1 MSNLS
6 VLSLKNVS
14 KSFRQGNDILDVLKE
29 VNLEIKSKEVIALVG
44 PSGSGKSTLLQIAGL
59 LDKPSSG
66 DIFINGNLCSAS
78 SDNMRTSLRRDC
90 LGFVYQYHN
99 LLADFSAIENV
110 IIPQLIA
117 GIKYNEAQ
125 EKASW
130 LLRRLGLAEREQH
143 RPAELSGGEQQRVA
157 IARALANTP
166 KLLLADEP
174 TGNLD
179 PVTSE
184 NVFMT
189 LLEVVKETGL
199 SALIATHN
207 IELAHKMDRE
217 VTLKNGKLIELRA
230 SEFINKN
237 AENFY

>member
-1 MSNLS
+1 MNNTTLT
-6 VLSLKNVS
+6 LKNIN
-14 KSFRQGNDILDVLKE
+14 KTFRQGNEILEVLKD
-29 VNLEIKSKEVIALVG
+29 VNLEIKPKEVVALIG

-59 LDKPSSG
+59 LEKPTDG
-66 DIFINGNLCSAS
+66 EVYIDGENCTEN
-78 SDNMRTSLRRDC
+78 SDNVRTMLRRDY

-99 LLADFSAIENV
+99 LLPDFDAAENV

-117 GIKYNEAQ
+117 GVKYKEAQ
-125 EKASW
+125 DKAMW
-130 LLRRLGLAEREQH
+130 LLQRLGLNEREHH

-157 IARALANTP
+157 IARALANAP

-179 PVTSE
+179 PNTSD
-184 NVFMT
+184 NVFFT

-207 IELAHKMDRE
+207 IDLANKMDRI
-217 VTLKNGKLIELRA
+217 VSLKDGTLLDSRSSRFLKTT
-230 SEFINKN
+230 
-237 AENFY
+237 ENFY

>member
-1 MSNLS
+1 MNNSIL
-6 VLSLKNVS
+6 VLKNI
-14 KSFRQGNDILDVLKE
+14 KKTFRQGNEILEVLKD
-29 VNLEIKSKEVIALVG
+29 VNLEIKPQEIIALIG

-59 LDKPSSG
+59 LENPTSG
-66 DIFINGNLCSAS
+66 EIYVDGAACING
-78 SDNMRTSLRRDC
+78 SDNMRTALRRNY

-99 LLADFSAIENV
+99 LLPDFNALENV
-110 IIPQLIA
+110 IIPQLISGVVYKDA
-117 GIKYNEAQ
+117 AD
-125 EKASW
+125 KARW
-130 LLRRLGLAEREQH
+130 LLNRLGLGERENH

-179 PVTSE
+179 PLTSD
-184 NVFMT
+184 NVFLT

-217 VTLKNGKLIELRA
+217 VTLKNGCLVDKRA
-230 SEFINKN
+230 SSFIKN
-237 AENFY
+237 TENFY